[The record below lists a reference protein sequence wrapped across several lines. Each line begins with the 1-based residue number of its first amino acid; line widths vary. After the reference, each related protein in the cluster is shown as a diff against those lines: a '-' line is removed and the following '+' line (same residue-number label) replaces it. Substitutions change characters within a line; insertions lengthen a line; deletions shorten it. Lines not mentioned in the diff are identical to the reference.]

1 MAEQKRVRFSKE
13 WKVGLVSAIIVA
25 LFIWVGFFLAGRN
38 VFSKETGYYTVIGD
52 ASGINVS
59 GPVLINGKKVGRID
73 EIDFVSPTDS
83 RIKVKICLLKK
94 YRIPQG
100 TVASIESLGLV
111 AGSGV
116 VLRLGTGQDF
126 IPAGTEI
133 PSRVEPGLLEQL
145 SPYQERLGSI
155 LSSLDS
161 VLGRLNQVMDDS
173 QVKDIET
180 TLASFHSSM
189 RNIESI
195 TAQANRLLEDNSGHV
210 GTVMQNL
217 QDISSMLVDNKDEL
231 QRVITN
237 FSAISDTLAQAQIA
251 QTMESLRQTVGQ
263 TEELFTRINRG
274 EGSVGQLLNN
284 DTLYRNLEA
293 SSRQLE
299 LLLQD
304 LRINPERY
312 VHISVF
318 GRKEKKKDKPVR

>member
-1 MAEQKRVRFSKE
+1 MAEQKRTRFSKE
-13 WKVGLVSAIIVA
+13 WKIGLISAVIVA
-25 LFIWVGFFLAGRN
+25 IFIWVGFFLAGRN
-38 VFSKETGYYTVIGD
+38 ILTKEVSYYTVID
-52 ASGINVS
+52 NASGLNVS
-59 GPVLINGKKVGRID
+59 GPVLVNGKKVGRISA
-73 EIDFVSPTDS
+73 IDFVSPTDP
-83 RIKVKICLLKK
+83 RIRIDINVLKK
-94 YRIPQG
+94 YPLPSG
-100 TVASIESLGLV
+100 SVASVESLGLV
-111 AGSGV
+111 SGSGIVIHLGEGPGYVVAGS
-116 VLRLGTGQDF
+116 
-126 IPAGTEI
+126 EI
-133 PSRVEPGLLEQL
+133 PSNIKPGLLEQIA
-145 SPYQERLGSI
+145 PYQERLGSI

-189 RNIESI
+189 RNIENV
-195 TAQANRLLEDNSGHV
+195 TAQANRLLADNSGHV
-210 GTVMQNL
+210 GAVMQNL

-251 QTMESLRQTVGQ
+251 QTLESLRQTVGQ

-284 DTLYRNLEA
+284 DTLYQNLEA

-318 GRKEKKKDKPVR
+318 GRKEKKKDKPTE